1 MQRETR
7 LYLVIHQQGH
17 RNVIQAVFKILQ
29 AIVVGGFATFLEPKN
44 FGLQTEFI
52 GNFEI
57 GTTAQHQT
65 GFIET
70 AQPIA
75 VYLRRAGPDNNRVA
89 DLGRSIKTEQEETQ
103 ERKNQKHFFHSI
115 ILKENLDKT
124 LLQNINLNFGLKLR
138 RKLMPETEL
147 LELLT
152 IAVATLLQTNTQK
165 LFGIL
170 YRHDVSETKLRQAL
184 LADDSRQIAENV
196 ARLVIEREKQK
207 LEIRRRYQS

>member
-1 MQRETR
+1 M
-7 LYLVIHQQGH
+7 
-17 RNVIQAVFKILQ
+17 
-29 AIVVGGFATFLEPKN
+29 
-44 FGLQTEFI
+44 
-52 GNFEI
+52 
-57 GTTAQHQT
+57 
-65 GFIET
+65 
-70 AQPIA
+70 
-75 VYLRRAGPDNNRVA
+75 
-89 DLGRSIKTEQEETQ
+89 
-103 ERKNQKHFFHSI
+103 
-115 ILKENLDKT
+115 KENLDKT
-124 LLQNINLNFGLKLR
+124 LLQTINLNFGLKLR
-138 RKLMPETEL
+138 RKLMPENEL